1 MKAGYNYRRLTR
13 VLVVTLVG
21 AFSILIAGGLA
32 IFKNEAPRPSQ
43 IVNQNGTELI
53 SKKSLL
59 SGQAVY
65 EKYGLAD
72 YGTYLGNGSYLGP
85 DYTAQSLHIYLKG
98 MDQYYAKTLYHKD
111 FTTLSDLEQGGI
123 KAKVRKEIRVNRYNK
138 AKQTLRLTDAQ
149 AAGLKTL
156 QSYYRKEFINN
167 PQQAGL
173 PASMINQKKTD
184 AFMYKG
190 NKVDQLTSFFFW
202 GAWLSST
209 NRPDRSFTYTNNWP
223 YDQDAG
229 NVMPA
234 EAMVWTAI
242 SVALLVV
249 GIGVII
255 YFQRRYQF
263 DMESRYLP
271 DSPIDIDPDLPIT
284 TSQKKVAKFFVIVM
298 LMFLLQILMGELMA
312 HYYVE
317 NSFFGLPLQNIWP
330 FNVAKA
336 WHLQLVIFWVA
347 TTWLATGIY
356 IVPRVLRR
364 EPRNQGKL
372 VDLLFWGLIICVGG
386 SMLGEWGSTLGI
398 INKNWW
404 LFGNF
409 GWEYLELGK
418 FWQIVFILAMVL
430 WLIILMRGFIPA
442 LKRKADYDRTRLT
455 TLLFS
460 GAIAIPAFYLASLFI
475 LPNSHVTFADYWRW
489 WIVHLWVEGIF
500 ESFAVILIGWLMVD
514 MKLTTVRST
523 VRALYFQVI
532 LLLGSGVVG
541 MGHHYFWEGDHSVWL
556 ALGASFSALE
566 IVPLCLLVWEAYT
579 HYRVYRDTQKVFP
592 YKGTF
597 IFLMWTGIWNAVGAG
612 ALGFLINA
620 PAINYFEHGT
630 QWTAAHAHASMAG
643 VYGMFSIAIM
653 LYTLRNVTKKQFWT
667 KKMEKAVSWVAWLT
681 NIGLAGMVF
690 ITLLPMGQIQLI
702 DALKHGYWHAR
713 LLSFYHQPVVAGL
726 LWARLVPDLIFTA
739 GVVVL
744 LVIVVRAFFNLKKD
758 DNRAA
763 TKALEKLAAEDERED
778 AAELKNDY

>member
-1 MKAGYNYRRLTR
+1 MNTGYSYKRLTK
-13 VLVVTLVG
+13 VLVFTLVA
-21 AFSILIAGGLA
+21 AFSILIAGGFA

-53 SKKSLL
+53 SKQSLL

-98 MDQYYAKTLYHKD
+98 MDQYYAQSLYRKD
-111 FTTLSDLEQGGI
+111 FKKLNELQQGGI
-123 KAKVRKEIRVNRYNK
+123 KAQVKKEIKVNRYDAK
-138 AKQTLRLTDAQ
+138 KQTLTLTAAQ
-149 AAGLKTL
+149 TAGLKTL

-167 PQQAGL
+167 PEQAGL
-173 PASMINQKKTD
+173 PASMINQNKTD

-190 NKVDQLTSFFFW
+190 NKIDQLTSFFFW

-242 SVALLVV
+242 SVAILVV

-271 DSPIDIDPDLPIT
+271 DSPVDINPDSPIT
-284 TSQKKVAKFFVIVM
+284 TSQRKVPKYFVIVM

-404 LFGNF
+404 LFGNS

-418 FWQIVFILAMVL
+418 FWQIVFILAMIL
-430 WLIILMRGFIPA
+430 WVVILMRGFIPA
-442 LKRKADYDRTRLT
+442 MKRKFDYDRTRLT
-455 TLLFS
+455 TLLFC

-556 ALGASFSALE
+556 ALGACFSALE

-579 HYRVYRDTQKVFP
+579 HYRVYKDAQKVFP

-630 QWTAAHAHASMAG
+630 QWTSAHAHASMAG

-653 LYTLRNVTKKQFWT
+653 LYTLRNVTKKSLWT
-667 KKMEKAVSWVAWLT
+667 PKMEKAVSWAAWLT

-690 ITLLPMGQIQLI
+690 ITLLPVGQIQLM
-702 DALKHGYWHAR
+702 DALKNGYWHAR
-713 LLSFYHQPVVAGL
+713 LLSFYHQPDVAAL
-726 LWARLVPDLIFTA
+726 LWARMAPDLIFTA

-744 LVIVVRAFFNLKKD
+744 LVIVVKAFFNLKKD
-758 DNRAA
+758 DNKGAQQ
-763 TKALEKLAAEDERED
+763 ALEKLAVQDEQED
-778 AAELKNDY
+778 AAELRD

>member
-1 MKAGYNYRRLTR
+1 MNKSYSYKRLTK
-13 VLVVTLVG
+13 VLLITLVT
-21 AFSILIAGGLA
+21 AFSILIAGGFL
-32 IFKNEAPRPSQ
+32 IFKNEAPRPAK
-43 IVNQNGTELI
+43 VVDQNGTELI
-53 SKKSLL
+53 SKHSLL

-72 YGTYLGNGSYLGP
+72 YGTYLGNGSYIGP
-85 DYTAQSLHIYLKG
+85 DYTAQALHVYLGG
-98 MDQYYAKTLYHKD
+98 MNQYYAQKLYKKD
-111 FTTLSDLEQGGI
+111 FKQLSDLKQGGI
-123 KAKVRKEIRVNRYNK
+123 KAKVKKEIKVNRYDA
-138 AKQTLRLTDAQ
+138 AKKTLTLTSAQ
-149 AAGLKTL
+149 AAGLQKL
-156 QSYYRKEFINN
+156 QRYYKKEFVNN
-167 PQQAGL
+167 PEQAGL
-173 PASMINQKKTD
+173 PKSMINQTKTD

-190 NKVDQLTSFFFW
+190 NKIEQLTNFFFW

-209 NRPDRSFTYTNNWP
+209 NRPGRDFTYTNNWP
-223 YDQDAG
+223 YDLDAG

-234 EAMVWTAI
+234 EAMIWTAI

-249 GIGVII
+249 GVGVII

-263 DMESRYLP
+263 DMDSRYLP
-271 DSPIDIDPDLPIT
+271 NEPVKVNADVPIT
-284 TSQKKVAKFFVIVM
+284 SSQRKFAKYFVIVM
-298 LMFLLQILMGELMA
+298 LMFLLQILMGELMS

-317 NSFFGLPLQNIWP
+317 NEFFGIPLQYIWP
-330 FNVAKA
+330 FNVAKS

-364 EPRNQGKL
+364 EPKRQGLL
-372 VDLLFWGLIICVGG
+372 VDLLFVGLIICIGG
-386 SMLGEWGSTLGI
+386 SMLGEWGSVLGVF
-398 INKNWW
+398 NKNWW

-418 FWQIVFILAMVL
+418 FWQVVFILAMVL
-430 WLIILMRGFIPA
+430 WIIILMRGFIPA
-442 LKRKADYDRTRLT
+442 MKRRLDYDRTRLT
-455 TLLFS
+455 TLLFC
-460 GAIAIPAFYLASLFI
+460 GAIAIPAFYLASLII

-541 MGHHYFWEGDHSVWL
+541 MGHHYFWQGDHSIWL
-556 ALGASFSALE
+556 ALGACFSALE

-579 HYRVYRDTQKVFP
+579 HYRVYKDTKIEFP

-630 QWTAAHAHASMAG
+630 QWTSAHAHASMAG
-643 VYGMFSIAIM
+643 VYGMFSIAIL
-653 LYTLRNVTKKQFWT
+653 LYTMRNITKKEFWSP
-667 KKMEKAVSWVAWLT
+667 KVEKLVRWAAWLT

-690 ITLLPMGQIQLI
+690 ITLMPVGQIQLI
-702 DALKHGYWHAR
+702 DALKNGYWHAR
-713 LLSFYHQPVVAGL
+713 QTSFYHEPLVSKF
-726 LWARLVPDLIFTA
+726 LWARMAPDLIFTA
-739 GVVVL
+739 GVLIL
-744 LVIVVRAFFNLKKD
+744 LYIVVKGFFNLKKD
-758 DNRAA
+758 DNAA
-763 TKALEKLAAEDERED
+763 AEKALVKMGEEAEKED
-778 AAELKNDY
+778 AAELKN